1 MSESDD
7 YVDQEYNGRWT
18 NELELIVSEI
28 GERSKCM
35 SILSS
40 DASKY
45 YNRQRT
51 YLLVPASVISWSLNI
66 FGMVSTFLG
75 TEKVSESLVILI
87 ASIGNFV
94 AATFTTVAEKSKAGD
109 KVELFNQSS
118 KDFYLLFSNIQTQ
131 LSFEPSMRQTAIDMF
146 RECDKRYNHL
156 LQSNPNIPSPVVEQF
171 KSKYGRCDVA
181 FPNHL
186 SGWGVERVRIWSKP
200 KYKIKYNTQFD
211 DMVIEEENKLKNLQ
225 LKQCPPKDEFLD
237 CIIDVDNK
245 NKNIEE
251 DTQNEDTHNEDNK
264 DITTEEKPKSY

>member
-171 KSKYGRCDVA
+171 KSKYGQCDVA

-200 KYKIKYNTQFD
+200 KYKIKYNKQFD

-251 DTQNEDTHNEDNK
+251 DTHNEDNK